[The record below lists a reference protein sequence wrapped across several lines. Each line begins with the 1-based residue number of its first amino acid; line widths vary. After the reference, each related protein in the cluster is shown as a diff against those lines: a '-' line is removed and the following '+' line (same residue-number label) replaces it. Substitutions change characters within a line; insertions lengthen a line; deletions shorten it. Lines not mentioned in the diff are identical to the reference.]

1 MMLLQDNSLQQEALT
16 KKQAATL
23 EEIKGLANQVH
34 THYTKLQHTHRHTGK
49 RHIDFDFSVRELS
62 ACIMIHVDIIIA
74 FQSGLL

>member
-34 THYTKLQHTHRHTGK
+34 THYTKLQHTHRHTGPTTVK
-49 RHIDFDFSVRELS
+49 DTLTLTSLS
-62 ACIMIHVDIIIA
+62 ENYQRA
-74 FQSGLL
+74 L